1 MGKKLISEDAWTA
14 AVGALSRTTDYSNWK
29 WSDFAK
35 AAGAGL
41 AVYVVG
47 SAVNGHIKV
56 II

>member
-35 AAGAGL
+35 AAGVPF
-41 AVYVVG
+41 AVTVELPG
-47 SAVNGHIKV
+47 GTDAS
-56 II
+56 